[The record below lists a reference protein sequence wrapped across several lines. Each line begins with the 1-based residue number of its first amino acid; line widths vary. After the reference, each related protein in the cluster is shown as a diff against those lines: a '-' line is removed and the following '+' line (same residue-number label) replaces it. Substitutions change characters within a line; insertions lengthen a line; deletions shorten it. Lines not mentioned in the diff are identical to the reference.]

1 MAVQKPLVQVA
12 GQLQQLQGADLANTG
27 PMQVN
32 PQAISADLTLPA
44 GFNAL
49 SAGPITINDGVTVTL
64 ADNTTWSV
72 L

>member
-1 MAVQKPLVQVA
+1 MAAQKPLVQVA
-12 GQLQQLQGADLANTG
+12 GQLQQLQAGDLADTG

-32 PQAISADLTLPA
+32 AKAIAADLTLPA

-64 ADNTTWSV
+64 LDNTTWSV